1 MRRRK
6 GLCGPRSENCLL
18 FALPS
23 HCQRHHQRGPWYP
36 AERPPRVC
44 GISVLLWAPRRPVSH
59 TRRVSGGVGARVL
72 VDSIPLGPSPQP
84 KGHRKGDPLGVSTL
98 VPEPA
103 SWMDL
108 KMWSPA
114 LEAWESGREPGV
126 STSRVSWALFQ
137 DPRVFEGPRSLQGR
151 PGMTEPHAVAPPPRS
166 GSKSVAEFP
175 HRGRAPSSGS
185 PGTGKRG

>member
-1 MRRRK
+1 MPGECVGGRGFVGRS
-6 GLCGPRSENCLL
+6 PRNCLL

-23 HCQRHHQRGPWYP
+23 HCQRHRQRGPWYP
-36 AERPPRVC
+36 AERPPPPRVC

-98 VPEPA
+98 VPGPA

-114 LEAWESGREPGV
+114 LRRGSQGGI
-126 STSRVSWALFQ
+126 LGF
-137 DPRVFEGPRSLQGR
+137 PRL
-151 PGMTEPHAVAPPPRS
+151 
-166 GSKSVAEFP
+166 
-175 HRGRAPSSGS
+175 GS
-185 PGTGKRG
+185 PGRSSRTPVSLRVPGASKGDLG